1 VLNFFHA
8 GVTEMMQA
16 TVNGSARVI
25 GNKLQRA
32 IRKQIPFAASQA
44 LNDVGKLLLHVNK
57 RNMKQTFD
65 KPVPYTMNAFY
76 VWPAHKAKLSM
87 SVIRK
92 EKPAGK
98 HYLEMQRSGGI
109 RPRKAIETMMMYNIP
124 YPGIINTVMPTRHS
138 TMASGAISTARVM
151 EAIAGVGGT
160 MPNRPTTRT
169 QTQFERAEAKFAAK
183 GSPYYLVEPRDG
195 KVGGINKKV
204 GKRKVVRVFQFL
216 DRGVAYRPIYKFE
229 EPLRRNA
236 LSYFPSRMKIR
247 LKQAYATM
255 RI

>member
-1 VLNFFHA
+1 
-8 GVTEMMQA
+8 MRA
-16 TVNGSARVI
+16 TVTGSARVI
-25 GNKLQRA
+25 SNKLQRA
-32 IRKQIPFAASQA
+32 IHKQIPFAASQA
-44 LNDVGKLLLHVNK
+44 LNDVGKLLLIVNK
-57 RNMKQTFD
+57 QNMRKTFD

-76 VWPAHKAKLSM
+76 VKPANKARLSM
-87 SVIRK
+87 SVLRK

-98 HYLEMQRSGGI
+98 HYLEAQKSGGI
-109 RPRKAIETMMMYNIP
+109 RPRKAIETMMMYNLP
-124 YPGIINTVMPTRHS
+124 YAGIINTVMPTRHS

-160 MPNRPTTRT
+160 MPNRPSTRVAS
-169 QTQFERAEAKFAAK
+169 QFERAEAKFAAK

-216 DRGVAYRPIYKFE
+216 DHGVSYRPIYKFE

-236 LSYFPSRMKIR
+236 MSFFPGRMKFR
-247 LKQAYATM
+247 LKEAYKTM
-255 RI
+255 RL